1 MSAEERWIR
10 ESFAFLRECVSSTPL
25 RRHADLFDADRVD
38 TSAVVPGCLGEALES
53 FRSDLERWS
62 LSFESPRDLFEH
74 LALAPNLQVT
84 YFYRACRALHLRGVA
99 RLPDVIATTSRH
111 LTGMEIYYSAEIGP
125 GLKVIHGTG
134 SVIGAKCTIG
144 SHFTVYQNVTIGDKL
159 GRQTGERPVLG
170 DRVIASAG
178 AQVLGPV
185 RVGSE
190 TIIGANAVVIDSLP
204 GRCVA
209 AGIPARVKV
218 ADLSDAQFREF
229 GDSIKG

>member
-1 MSAEERWIR
+1 VSADESWIR
-10 ESFAFLRECVSSTPL
+10 ETCAFLQECIVSTPL
-25 RRHADLFDADRVD
+25 RRHADLFDPDRVD
-38 TSAVVPGCLGEALES
+38 RDPAVSGCLGEALES
-53 FRSDLERWS
+53 FGSDLERWS
-62 LSFESPRDLFEH
+62 LRFEFPRDLFEH
-74 LALAPNLQVT
+74 LAFAPNLQVT
-84 YFYRACRALHLRGVA
+84 YFYRLCRALHLRGVA
-99 RLPDVIATTSRH
+99 RLPDVVATTSRQ

-144 SHFTVYQNVTIGDKL
+144 SGFTVYQNVTIGDKL
-159 GRQTGERPVLG
+159 GRETGERPVLG

-204 GRCVA
+204 ARCVA

-218 ADLSDAQFREF
+218 ADLSEAQFREF
-229 GDSIKG
+229 WDSIKG